1 MEKSLLYKTKLTCS
15 RCSGSMILETDMSSR
30 RDISF
35 RTEFYQCL
43 QCGIEVYRDRDEKA
57 VAIELL
63 NKTTSKGLTVY
74 TKDEV
79 ASLMNIPITTLD
91 NWSKQ
96 SNAKPMTMEEYKK
109 AVKYKYGRV

>member
-1 MEKSLLYKTKLTCS
+1 MEKSLSYKTKLTCS
-15 RCSGSMILETDMSSR
+15 RCTGRMVLETDMSSR
-30 RDISF
+30 RDISL
-35 RTEFYQCL
+35 RTQFYQCL
-43 QCGIEVYRDRDEKA
+43 QCGNEVYRDRDEKA

-63 NKTTSKGLTVY
+63 NQTTSKGLTVY

-79 ASLMNIPITTLD
+79 ASLMDIPIDTLD

>member
-1 MEKSLLYKTKLTCS
+1 MEKSLLYKTKLACS
-15 RCSGSMILETDMSSR
+15 RCGGRMILESDMSSR

-43 QCGIEVYRDRDEKA
+43 QCGNEVYRDRDE
-57 VAIELL
+57 
-63 NKTTSKGLTVY
+63 NQTTSKGLTVY

-79 ASLMNIPITTLD
+79 ASLMDIPIDTLD
-91 NWSKQ
+91 NWSKH